1 VQGKT
6 SPYSLFFFFLF
17 FYVFLTF
24 EKPYSSTSVG
34 ITGAGTLAA
43 ISKRVLVRF
52 VLAIVILTFI
62 SFYPDV
68 EAQTEVNPVFTSRQT
83 FSTPGYNSTIRFA
96 VNGSCTSIT
105 LKDGSWTFTGLR
117 LGYSRNAANVSISA
131 VDCNLTIY
139 SVSASNFS
147 ARSVSL
153 RYNAVGVGLQSVRF
167 VDITQKTS
175 SAEWSVIVPGASG
188 NGLVWLSQGQN
199 WDMQTDNTVVVHG
212 VTGNITVSR
221 YNLGAFQPTSS
232 NQSFPFS
239 HLIALIT
246 FGVLIAVVAVALVIK
261 LVRKS

>member
-1 VQGKT
+1 
-6 SPYSLFFFFLF
+6 
-17 FYVFLTF
+17 
-24 EKPYSSTSVG
+24 VG
-34 ITGAGTLAA
+34 FA
-43 ISKRVLVRF
+43 
-52 VLAIVILTFI
+52 LAILILTFI

-68 EAQTEVNPVFTSRQT
+68 EAQTEVNPVFTSGQT
-83 FSTPGYNSTIRFA
+83 FSTPGYNSTIRLA

-105 LKDGSWTFTGLR
+105 LKDGLWTFTGLR
-117 LGYSRNAANVSISA
+117 LGYSRNAANVSIGA

-139 SVSASNFS
+139 SVSANFS

-153 RYNAVGVGLQSVRF
+153 RYNVVGVGSQSVRF

-188 NGLVWLSQGQN
+188 KGLVWLSQGQN
-199 WDMQTDNTVVVHG
+199 WDMQPDNTVVVNG
-212 VTGNITVSR
+212 LTGNITVSR
-221 YNLGAFQPTSS
+221 YNLSAFQPTSG

-246 FGVLIAVVAVALVIK
+246 FGVLIVVVTVALVIK